1 VSAVGADAR
10 SSNFYLRIKGEA
22 EAAVR
27 VTRST
32 FGSSTFNGFLAL
44 AAADVI
50 LRRDVAFDL
59 ALPFLGAALLGF
71 RDFSMERVDMGLGSV
86 GSRRRN

>member
-1 VSAVGADAR
+1 LAV
-10 SSNFYLRIKGEA
+10 
-22 EAAVR
+22 AAVDG
-27 VTRST
+27 T
-32 FGSSTFNGFLAL
+32 
-44 AAADVI
+44 

-71 RDFSMERVDMGLGSV
+71 GDFATERDDMGLGSV